1 MFYYCEKCANI
12 KNVSP
17 KGNQDTRCDLC
28 ETLMKPVPD
37 EYLMASGSFFKSQ
50 DAREEL
56 ITFIKANAMYD
67 ESVGEKKEELQQLR
81 DKEEKE
87 RISATNEKME
97 REQFKLTC
105 PACGS
110 KSVQKISTVGKY
122 AKVGIFGILGADD
135 LGKTWKCKVCGC
147 KF

>member
-17 KGNQDTRCDLC
+17 KDNQDTRCDLC
-28 ETLMKPVPD
+28 ETVMKPVPD

-56 ITFIKANAMYD
+56 LAFIKANEMYD

-105 PACGS
+105 PACGIRRVEQQFDMGIIT
-110 KSVQKISTVGKY
+110 KEEKEAKIEALTK
-122 AKVGIFGILGADD
+122 
-135 LGKTWKCKVCGC
+135 
-147 KF
+147 